1 MDAKDR
7 EYLEK
12 AVKNYHKTLE
22 ESLSKA
28 IRADEEGKE
37 GYMRYLR
44 IIGEVREYAYER
56 KITIEEAAKE
66 LSG

>member
-1 MDAKDR
+1 MDRKDR

-12 AVKNYHKTLE
+12 ALKNYHKSLE
-22 ESLSKA
+22 ESLSRA
-28 IRADEEGKE
+28 IRREENGKE

-56 KITIEEAAKE
+56 KIGLKQAAKE